1 MEEKVISIIAKV
13 LEIPEERIDN
23 KTNLVKD
30 LELESLDL
38 VDLIVA
44 FEMEYGIEILDKDIK
59 NLQTVEDIVKYI
71 ESKKSND

>member
-13 LEIPEERIDN
+13 LEIPEERIDS

-71 ESKKSND
+71 ESKND

>member
-13 LEIPEERIDN
+13 LEIPEERIDS

-44 FEMEYGIEILDKDIK
+44 FEAEYGIEILDKDIK

-71 ESKKSND
+71 ESKND